1 MPFAPRLLTVENEE
15 EAREEILLVGSDPA
29 GVERMAAKMVRKL
42 VKLTGVPCSAANIL
56 KQEMLA
62 LGGDAAVARG
72 TVACAVAETD
82 VILIG
87 SLKKLR
93 LLCRRLTSQPFGLA
107 DFSGQLDGLL
117 QNLDNPARTLAGRNC
132 RLELDRPRI
141 MGVLNVTPDSFSDGG
156 RFDSLEKALQRGREM
171 ARDGADLI
179 DVGGETTRPGAVAV
193 SVQIEMDRVAPVI
206 EGLRRELDIPLSIDT
221 NKAAVAKT
229 AMALGADFI
238 NDISG
243 LRFDPQMASV
253 AAETGAG
260 LFLMH
265 TRGRPEEMQR
275 DTRYRDMIGEIIA
288 YLRGSVEAAL
298 AAGVAPEKL
307 AVDPGIGFGK
317 SPEGNLEI
325 LRRLREFQTLGLPV
339 LLGTSRKG
347 FIGKA
352 LGQPDPEMR
361 LFGTL
366 ATVALGVEKGAR
378 IFRVHDVRPARET
391 AMMAWAVCRG
401 EMPGKLNPRSEES
414 EVRRK

>member
-1 MPFAPRLLTVENEE
+1 MPFAPRLLIVED
-15 EAREEILLVGSDPA
+15 EADARREILRVGADDA
-29 GVERMAAKMVRKL
+29 GVERMAAKMVRRL
-42 VKLTGVPCSAANIL
+42 VKLTGVPCRSANIL

-72 TVACAVAETD
+72 SVSCAVSETD

-107 DFSGQLDGLL
+107 DLSGELDGLL
-117 QNLDNPARTLAGRNC
+117 MNIDKPARTLAGRNC
-132 RLELDRPRI
+132 RLELDRPLI

-156 RFDSLEKALQRGREM
+156 RFESLEKALQRGREM
-171 ARDGADLI
+171 AREGADLI
-179 DVGGETTRPGAVAV
+179 DVGGESTRPGSAAV
-193 SVQIEMDRVAPVI
+193 STQLELDRVAPVI
-206 EGLRRELDIPLSIDT
+206 EGLRRELDLPLSVDT
-221 NKAAVAKT
+221 NKAAVARG
-229 AMALGADFI
+229 AMAAGGDFI

-243 LRFDPQMASV
+243 LQFDPEMASA

-275 DTRYRDMIGEIIA
+275 DTRYRDLIGEIIA
-288 YLRGSVEAAL
+288 YLRGSVDAAL
-298 AAGVAPEKL
+298 AAGVARDKL

-325 LRRLREFQTLGLPV
+325 LRRLREFQTLDYPL
-339 LLGTSRKG
+339 LLGASRKG
-347 FIGKA
+347 FIGKV
-352 LGQPDPEMR
+352 LDQPVPEMR
-361 LFGTL
+361 LYGTL
-366 ATVALGVEKGAR
+366 ATVALGVERGAG

-391 AMMAWAVCRG
+391 ALMAWAVCRG
-401 EMPGKLNPRSEES
+401 EIPE
-414 EVRRK
+414 

>member
-1 MPFAPRLLTVENEE
+1 MPFAPRLLMVEDEA
-15 EAREEILLVGSDPA
+15 EARREILRVGADPV
-29 GVERMAAKMVRKL
+29 GVERMAAKMVRRL
-42 VKLTGVPCSAANIL
+42 VKMTGVPCRAANIL

-72 TVACAVAETD
+72 SVSCAVAETD

-93 LLCRRLTSQPFGLA
+93 LLCRRLTGQPFGLA
-107 DFSGQLDGLL
+107 DLSGQLEGLL
-117 QNLDNPARTLAGRNC
+117 RNLDQPVRTLAGRNC
-132 RLELDRPRI
+132 RLELNRPLI

-171 ARDGADLI
+171 AREGADII
-179 DVGGETTRPGAVAV
+179 DVGGETTRPGAAAV
-193 SVQIEMDRVAPVI
+193 STQIELDRVAPVI
-206 EGLRRELDIPLSIDT
+206 EGLRRDLDLPLSVDT
-221 NKAAVAKT
+221 NKAAVAR
-229 AMALGADFI
+229 AAAVLGADFI

-243 LRFDPQMASV
+243 LRFDPAMAEA

-275 DTRYRDMIGEIIA
+275 DTRYRDMVGEIIA
-288 YLRGSVEAAL
+288 YLRGSVDAAL
-298 AAGVAPEKL
+298 AAGVSPEKL

-317 SPEGNLEI
+317 SPAGNLEI
-325 LRRLREFQTLGLPV
+325 LRRLREFQTLGYPL

-347 FIGKA
+347 FIGKV
-352 LGQPDPEMR
+352 LDQPVPEMR
-361 LFGTL
+361 LYGTL
-366 ATVALGVEKGAR
+366 ATVALGVERGAG

-391 AMMAWAVCRG
+391 ALMAWAICRG
-401 EMPGKLNPRSEES
+401 EMPE
-414 EVRRK
+414 

>member
-1 MPFAPRLLTVENEE
+1 MPFAPRLLIVED
-15 EAREEILLVGSDPA
+15 EADARREILRVGADDA
-29 GVERMAAKMVRKL
+29 GVERMAAKMVRRL
-42 VKLTGVPCSAANIL
+42 VKLTGVPCRSANIL

-72 TVACAVAETD
+72 SVSCAVSETD

-107 DFSGQLDGLL
+107 DLSGELDGLL
-117 QNLDNPARTLAGRNC
+117 MNIDKPARTLAGRNC
-132 RLELDRPRI
+132 RLELDRPLI

-171 ARDGADLI
+171 ALEGADLI
-179 DVGGETTRPGAVAV
+179 DVGGESTRPGSAAV
-193 SVQIEMDRVAPVI
+193 STQLELDRVAPVI
-206 EGLRRELDIPLSIDT
+206 EGLRRELDLPLSIDT
-221 NKAAVAKT
+221 NKAAVARG
-229 AMALGADFI
+229 AMAAGGDFI

-243 LRFDPQMASV
+243 LQFDPEMASA

-265 TRGRPEEMQR
+265 TRGRPEAMQR
-275 DTRYRDMIGEIIA
+275 DTRYRDLIGEIIT
-288 YLRGSVEAAL
+288 YLRGSVDAAL
-298 AAGVAPEKL
+298 AAGVARDKL

-325 LRRLREFQTLGLPV
+325 LRRLREFQTLGYPL
-339 LLGTSRKG
+339 LLGASRKG
-347 FIGKA
+347 FIGKV
-352 LGQPDPEMR
+352 LDQPDPEMR
-361 LFGTL
+361 LYGTL
-366 ATVALGVEKGAR
+366 ATVALGVERGAG

-391 AMMAWAVCRG
+391 ALMAWAVCRG
-401 EMPGKLNPRSEES
+401 EIPE
-414 EVRRK
+414 

>member
-1 MPFAPRLLTVENEE
+1 MPFGPRLLIVED
-15 EAREEILLVGSDPA
+15 EADARREILRVGADDA
-29 GVERMAAKMVRKL
+29 GVERMAAKMVRRL
-42 VKLTGVPCSAANIL
+42 VKLTGVPCRAANIL

-72 TVACAVAETD
+72 SVSCAVSETD

-107 DFSGQLDGLL
+107 DLSGELDGLL
-117 QNLDNPARTLAGRNC
+117 MNIDKPARTLAGRNC
-132 RLELDRPRI
+132 RLELDRPLI

-171 ARDGADLI
+171 AREGADLI
-179 DVGGETTRPGAVAV
+179 DVGGESTRPGSAAI
-193 SVQIEMDRVAPVI
+193 STQLELDRVAPVI
-206 EGLRRELDIPLSIDT
+206 EGLRRELDLPLSVDT
-221 NKAAVAKT
+221 NKAAVAQG
-229 AMALGADFI
+229 AMAAGGDFI

-243 LRFDPQMASV
+243 LQFDPEMASA

-275 DTRYRDMIGEIIA
+275 DTRYRDLIGEIIA
-288 YLRGSVEAAL
+288 CLRGSVDAAL
-298 AAGVAPEKL
+298 AAGVARDKL

-325 LRRLREFQTLGLPV
+325 LRRLREFQTLDYPL
-339 LLGTSRKG
+339 LLGASRKG
-347 FIGKA
+347 FIGKV
-352 LGQPDPEMR
+352 LDQPVPEMR
-361 LFGTL
+361 LYGTL
-366 ATVALGVEKGAR
+366 ATVALGVERGAG

-391 AMMAWAVCRG
+391 ALMAWAVCRG
-401 EMPGKLNPRSEES
+401 EIPE
-414 EVRRK
+414 